1 MREGR
6 AMGTLVART
15 PHKRPKIATLELGRF
30 IAAFYVVLAHLVPD
44 VNSRAA
50 PGALQIWHWIGVT
63 DGAVTLEYF
72 FALSGFVMACSHW
85 QDFGTFGAPL
95 RFWWKRIR
103 RIFPM
108 YWLGLL
114 VPVYF
119 LFGGLEPGYFIRVA
133 TLLPVNLN
141 ELIPPAW
148 TLRFEMAFY
157 FMFGLGMLPYVGK
170 PILAIWVVA
179 TLWHWWPAHELAAM
193 HLQQPAA
200 LAKWGGHAG
209 LHFVDFLG
217 IFFFWGMAAGYI
229 FGRFTPGRRLA
240 LVLTL
245 AGVTTIAVL
254 HKYISFG
261 GPVQT
266 IPMFVL
272 IGFIIATTMLGF
284 ASLEQHDMLRLP
296 RIALW
301 LGIVSYPL
309 YILHGSL
316 LMVFW
321 YFITFSHLSSAGV
334 ALLFLGLLI
343 YLFTFASLA
352 AFFIDQPLQR
362 WMRRWGKAKPAMRA
376 AQNAA

>member
-1 MREGR
+1 
-6 AMGTLVART
+6 MGKPTA
-15 PHKRPKIATLELGRF
+15 HKPQERPKIATLELGRF
-30 IAAFYVVLAHLVPD
+30 IAAFYVMLAHLVPD

-50 PGALQIWHWIGVT
+50 PGALQLWHWIGVT
-63 DGAVTLEYF
+63 DGGVTVEYF

-85 QDFGTFGAPL
+85 RDFGSVSAPFH
-95 RFWWKRIR
+95 FWWKRIR

-119 LFGGLEPGYFIRVA
+119 LFGGLEPGYFLRVA
-133 TLLPVNLN
+133 TLLPVNLH

-170 PILAIWVVA
+170 PILAIWVLA
-179 TLWHWWPAHELAAM
+179 TLWHWWPASELAAM
-193 HLQQPAA
+193 HILQPAA
-200 LAKWGGHAG
+200 LAQWGSNGG
-209 LHFVDFLG
+209 MHFVDFLG
-217 IFFFWGMAAGYI
+217 IFFFWGMVAGYV

-240 LVLTL
+240 LGLTL
-245 AGVTTIAVL
+245 GGIAAIAVL
-254 HKYISFG
+254 HKYMDFG
-261 GPVQT
+261 GPLQT

-272 IGFIIATTMLGF
+272 IGFIIATTMLGL
-284 ASLEQHDMLRLP
+284 ASLEQHGMLRLP
-296 RIALW
+296 GIALW
-301 LGIVSYPL
+301 LGVLSYPL

-321 YFITFSHLSSAGV
+321 YFITFSHLSSVGV
-334 ALLFLGLLI
+334 VLLFIGLLT

-352 AFFIDQPLQR
+352 AFLIDQPLQR
-362 WMRRWGKAKPAMRA
+362 RMRRWGKAKPALGSA
-376 AQNAA
+376 KSATA